1 MFTTCFI
8 NQRGFVLLKGK
19 ISYDKLNRLYLPL
32 RNLKLND
39 ESKFF
44 IFSFFFFLTSRN
56 YTMKNDPS
64 ELITT
69 ENTSI

>member
-39 ESKFF
+39 ESNFF
-44 IFSFFFFLTSRN
+44 LFSFFFLTSRN
-56 YTMKNDPS
+56 YTMKSDPN